1 MVHKMDLNSEN
12 FTFEEEDEDD
22 LSLEQ
27 VIQLTEEAWLNEKF
41 APEILPHKSEII
53 DLLLGQISYMEER
66 LQQLQSTDFKKAIHQ
81 MEVDRLRFL
90 VTSYLRLRL
99 EKIET
104 FCTHTLQQ
112 ERYRADKGED
122 MYLSQNELEFAQE
135 HEQSMKDHLE
145 SVMSFCPNVMDTET
159 PEVSPNIHSMVFLK
173 SKRDIEGVAIDDGN
187 GENNDL
193 IDLTSGSQVLISYN
207 SVAKLVKDGDV
218 HLI

>member
-1 MVHKMDLNSEN
+1 MDLNSEN
-12 FTFEEEDEDD
+12 FAFEEDDEDG

-41 APEILPHKSEII
+41 APEILPHKSEIV

-112 ERYRADKGED
+112 ERHRADKGED

-135 HEQSMKDHLE
+135 HEQNMKDHLE

-159 PEVSPNIHSMVFLK
+159 PEVCPNVHSMVFLK
-173 SKRDIEGVAIDDGN
+173 SKRDIEGVAIDDGD
-187 GENNDL
+187 GDNNDL
-193 IDLTSGSQVLISYN
+193 IDLTSGSQILISYN
-207 SVAKLVKDGDV
+207 SVARLVKDGDV